1 MNNDEF
7 TFQDLKEALLRKGKF
22 GLAVLLALLIG
33 SIIYVTLKKPI
44 FESEIRIRLSG
55 ASSVTEFV
63 LAGATT
69 PWNDVPTQLELIKSK
84 SILKRVVNELNLQ
97 FQPLN
102 KKFNQI
108 VKIQYLKIHD
118 SMPKGTYI
126 LELKSDGFRI
136 KSKEG
141 NINIEGTYGVLTESK
156 YLDILILPLPKKIK
170 DKVFKFQ
177 IRDENAAVRSLSK
190 NIKVNQEG
198 KSFIAVIKARA
209 GDPVLAK
216 RIAEEVANGYYE
228 FTLEDVRFQ
237 ASSLRLF
244 LEEQVKKVESE
255 LSEYETELAKVK
267 DKLGTYN
274 FFALENFS
282 ESMKDIFSKM
292 NDLEFEKVKTSIERD
307 KAQNEI
313 LTLKQQMEGRGYF
326 KEYSQI
332 ASNLETSG
340 DPKFVALLNRLYDLE
355 LKKASLS
362 LKYSEENPEI
372 MALES
377 QIDEIKKSLIKTQEA
392 GALQTVS
399 TSDPVFQQLAQK
411 LIANQVNEFTLST
424 RLTAIDSAL
433 KTYEN
438 KISTL
443 PTNALIYSKIR
454 RKIQALSGIY
464 NLLLERL
471 EQTKI
476 EEASK
481 ISDVRIADYAMV
493 PTSPISPKRIQ
504 TIFISIILGV
514 IIGLFVSLTLYYLD
528 DTVKFAYEVE
538 TITGK
543 PCIGKIPIFFNAK
556 KASEDPLV
564 VDKNP
569 LSPESEAF
577 KKLRFNIE
585 ILNNRNPKIIA
596 VTSVL
601 ENEGKSTVVAN
612 LALAYTLAGF
622 KTLVIDGDLR
632 KPMLHKIFKIQNQIG
647 FTDLITKN
655 ILKPQASEFSNLFV
669 LPTGGNSLNVLKVLD
684 AFDLRRIRELLLETF
699 DVVILDTP
707 PLLPVAEVNTL
718 ANFAGNLILVARAD
732 YTSKRLLHEIS
743 TSLPETTNFLGTV
756 INFYQRSEGYY
767 RYYKYQH
774 EPEENGKF
782 NVILRK
788 LGIK

>member
-84 SILKRVVNELNLQ
+84 SILKRVVDELNLQ

-156 YLDILILPLPKKIK
+156 YLDILILPPLKKIQ
-170 DKVFKFQ
+170 DKALKFQ

-481 ISDVRIADYAMV
+481 ISDVRIVDYAMV
-493 PTSPISPKRIQ
+493 PTSPISPRRIQ

-569 LSPESEAF
+569 LSPESESF

>member
-84 SILKRVVNELNLQ
+84 SILKRVVDELNLQ

-118 SMPKGTYI
+118 SMPRGMYI

-156 YLDILILPLPKKIK
+156 YLDILILPLPKKIQ
-170 DKVFKFQ
+170 DKAFKFQ

-481 ISDVRIADYAMV
+481 ISDVRIVDYAMV

-684 AFDLRRIRELLLETF
+684 AFDLRKIRELLLETF

-743 TSLPETTNFLGTV
+743 TSLPETANFLGTV

>member
-84 SILKRVVNELNLQ
+84 SILKRVVDELNLQ

-156 YLDILILPLPKKIK
+156 YLDILILPPLKEIQ
-170 DKVFKFQ
+170 DKALKFQ

-481 ISDVRIADYAMV
+481 ISDVRIVDYAMV

-684 AFDLRRIRELLLETF
+684 AFDLRKIRELLLETF

-756 INFYQRSEGYY
+756 INFYQRSEGFY